1 MAESMGRHSAERMK
15 FFTDAVV
22 AIAMTLLILPLLESV
37 SEDAKE
43 GLDTAGFLSHH
54 GDQIFAFALSFVII
68 ARFWVSH
75 ERLFDPVEQWSGWLM
90 VLNTLWML
98 TVVTLPVVTAIVGSM
113 DTDRLQ
119 IGLYVG
125 TMLLNAL
132 VMTAMSLVVLRT
144 PAIWGDGARP
154 DTDGL
159 AGSVAVTS
167 MMLLALV
174 LALALPRVGYLALLV
189 LLLGDPI
196 QARLNKRWRALNP

>member
-37 SEDAKE
+37 SEAAKN
-43 GLDTAGFLSHH
+43 GLDTADFLDDNR
-54 GDQIFAFALSFVII
+54 GQIFAFVLSFVII

-90 VLNTLWML
+90 TFNILWML
-98 TVVTLPVVTAIVGSM
+98 TVVTLPVVTALVGSM

-119 IGLYVG
+119 IALYIG

-144 PAIWGDGARP
+144 PAIWGHGARP

-159 AGSVAVTS
+159 AGSVAIAS

-174 LALALPRVGYLALLV
+174 LALLLPDLGYLALLV
-189 LLLGDPI
+189 LFLGNPI
-196 QARLNKRWRALNP
+196 QARLNKRWRTPAH